1 MRLYGPSFI
10 GRTNV
15 NISESQISTSESV
28 EDAHTA
34 SFVIDASARF
44 LIRSSWRR
52 TLPYATCV
60 ILLFGLFAGC
70 DALVGPDGETGQA
83 GPRGETGPQGEIGP
97 RGEIGLQGERGT
109 RGEQGPPGE
118 TGPQGERG
126 PRGERG
132 PQGEQGPQGDTGPS
146 GADGTNAIVTRI
158 FEFER
163 SEIEILDDDFSQIVF
178 EILEI
183 DSDVYDSGTVNAFL
197 ETADGWTALPAQFQ
211 IPFIHSSGHLI
222 SGLIQIGFSYFPG
235 TFKLHFSVV
244 GINPL
249 PRDLTPDGRLKV
261 IIISPV

>member
-1 MRLYGPSFI
+1 MLPYRHLFL

-15 NISESQISTSESV
+15 NISESQISTSESI

-34 SFVIDASARF
+34 SCVIDASTSF
-44 LIRSSWRR
+44 SIRSSAKL
-52 TLPYATCV
+52 TLRSALFT
-60 ILLFGLFAGC
+60 ILLLGLIAGC
-70 DALVGPDGETGQA
+70 DALVGPKGETGPT
-83 GPRGETGPQGEIGP
+83 GSRGETGTQGEIGP

-109 RGEQGPPGE
+109 KGEQ
-118 TGPQGERG
+118 G